1 MKYTVKEKLEIA
13 ESLVT
18 IIMFVMAIWGS
29 IVAYEEQFWHKL
41 NHVVN
46 HYHEEISRQEN
57 ASGDKSAQG
66 GKLGDTHCAN
76 NLRIR

>member
-13 ESLVT
+13 ESVVT

-29 IVAYEEQFWHKL
+29 IIAYEEQFWRKL

-46 HYHEEISRQEN
+46 HYHEEISKQEKN
-57 ASGDKSAQG
+57 VNMAAKIPKKD
-66 GKLGDTHCAN
+66 
-76 NLRIR
+76 